1 MTNLIPYEI
10 ISYDDK
16 DSPCNRIKKLI
27 HERINL
33 HKDYHLT
40 LLKKKLPLA
49 MEKSKDT
56 YYSNL
61 STKLV
66 RRKSSHQTC

>member
-33 HKDYHLT
+33 HKDYH
-40 LLKKKLPLA
+40 KYN
-49 MEKSKDT
+49 DT
-56 YYSNL
+56 
-61 STKLV
+61 
-66 RRKSSHQTC
+66 QIF